1 MHWPAQGGKPPWAE
15 GVQGTV
21 GVQVEPVAQGPLLPT
36 VQEVTGLKVEVV
48 LGEQYPPQGML
59 LTAVL
64 SQPAKT
70 LQVQPV
76 GQGALLPE
84 VQGYREGW
92 HSPVHDVVV
101 KQP

>member
-1 MHWPAQGGKPPWAE
+1 MHCPAQGGKPPWAE

-36 VQEVTGLKVEVV
+36 AQEVTGVEVV

-59 LTAVL
+59 LTAVF

-70 LQVQPV
+70 LHVQPV

-84 VQGYREGW
+84 VQEYRDG
-92 HSPVHDVVV
+92 
-101 KQP
+101 

>member
-1 MHWPAQGGKPPWAE
+1 MMHCPAQGGKPPWAE

-36 VQEVTGLKVEVV
+36 VQEVTGVEVV

-59 LTAVL
+59 LTAVA
-64 SQPAKT
+64 SQPSKT
-70 LQVQPV
+70 LHVQPV

-84 VQGYREGW
+84 
-92 HSPVHDVVV
+92 
-101 KQP
+101 